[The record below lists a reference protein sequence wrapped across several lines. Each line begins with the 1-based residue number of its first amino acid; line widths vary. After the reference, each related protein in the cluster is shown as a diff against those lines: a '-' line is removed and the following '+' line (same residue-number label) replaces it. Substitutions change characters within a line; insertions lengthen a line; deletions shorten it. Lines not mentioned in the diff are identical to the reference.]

1 MVRDRFRL
9 QTLLR
14 LREAA
19 RDERRELLADAL
31 RVEAVLREQ
40 AARLEAELDGARRLQ
55 VLPAGPV
62 DVDRLLAAQRFEATL
77 RLEQQGLARQQA
89 AVSQTIDERRA
100 ALVEADRELKV
111 VEKLKSRHA
120 ERVAQDEA
128 RALVKR
134 LDEVA
139 GRQAR
144 EATP

>member
-55 VLPAGPV
+55 ALPTGPI

-111 VEKLKSRHA
+111 VEKLKASHA
-120 ERVAQDEA
+120 ERLAQDEA

-139 GRQAR
+139 GRRAR

>member
-139 GRQAR
+139 GRRAR
-144 EATP
+144 EATS

>member
-139 GRQAR
+139 GRRAR

>member
-40 AARLEAELDGARRLQ
+40 AARLEAELEGARRLQ
-55 VLPAGPV
+55 VLQAGPV

-111 VEKLKSRHA
+111 VEKLKARHT

-139 GRQAR
+139 GRRAR